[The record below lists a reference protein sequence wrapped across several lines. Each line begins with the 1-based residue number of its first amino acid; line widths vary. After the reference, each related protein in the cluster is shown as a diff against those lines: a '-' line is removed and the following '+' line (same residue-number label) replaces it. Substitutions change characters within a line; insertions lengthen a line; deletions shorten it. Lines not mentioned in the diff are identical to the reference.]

1 MFRFV
6 IQEHQRQLSRWQ
18 KLKDYYMVRN
28 RAEVADTAG
37 AVSVV
42 VPYPR
47 YIVDVILGY
56 YLGDPVKYDTKD
68 ERQDQ
73 TLNPGAI
80 RATVRNGA
88 VVRASLTDSEI
99 DITPVVSAYN
109 DQTIAEVDAKIGKDM
124 GICGE
129 AYELCYASDDPVPV
143 PKSVEYDPR
152 CAIMVRDTTVEHH
165 KLFFMV
171 YEKRKRV
178 NGEEYYAVRVYTDR
192 TCKTYHSSGT
202 SLMTASFTDVPEE
215 EAPHFFGEVPAIE
228 YQNNAERMGD
238 FEAVLSLIDAYNQL
252 MSDRVTDKNK
262 FIDAILALFG
272 MSLSE
277 DQIAKLKEHKMLD
290 ELPIEG
296 RIEYIQKMLDE
307 TSVQVLADSISTEIH
322 KQSMTVDMTDE
333 NFAGNSSGQA
343 LKLKLMT
350 MNMLVK
356 NKIRNFE
363 KGLRKRFEMYNHW
376 LAAQNVMPIVSKNA
390 VEPVFTIAMPINE
403 AEIVQMVT
411 SLQNIVDDETLLNQL
426 WFVKDAKSILEKVKA
441 QKEEKQRAY
450 LDTFGITARN
460 EENIGGDYENIRQKE
475 KEPDAVE
482 AEEGYKEE

>member
-6 IQEHQRQLSRWQ
+6 IQEHQKNLSRWQ

-28 RAEVADTAG
+28 TVAMPDTTGAE
-37 AVSVV
+37 SVI

-68 ERQDQ
+68 AEQDQ

-88 VVRASLTDSEI
+88 VVRARELRQEI
-99 DITPVVSAYN
+99 DIAPVVSAYN

-129 AYELCYASDDPVPV
+129 AYELCYASDDPVPI

-178 NGEEYYAVRVYTDR
+178 NGQEYYAVRVYTDK
-192 TCKTYHSSGT
+192 TCKTYHSSGL
-202 SLMTASFTDVPEE
+202 SLAEATFHEIAEE
-215 EAPHFFGEVPAIE
+215 KAPHFFGEVPAIE
-228 YQNNAERMGD
+228 YQNNSERMGD
-238 FEAVLSLIDAYNQL
+238 FEAVISLIDAYNKL

-262 FIDAILALFG
+262 FIDSILALFG
-272 MSLSE
+272 MALSDE
-277 DQIAKLKEHKMLD
+277 QVDRLKKNKMLD

-307 TSVQVLADSISTEIH
+307 TSVQVLADSLSTEIH

-376 LAAQNVMPIVSKNA
+376 LAAQNVMQIVSKNA

-403 AEIVQMVT
+403 AEIVQMVAQ
-411 SLQNIVDDETLLNQL
+411 LQNIVDDETLLNQL
-426 WFVKDAKSILEKVKA
+426 WFVKDAKSIVEKVK
-441 QKEEKQRAY
+441 EQRAENQAAY
-450 LDTFGITARN
+450 LDTFGITSTAN
-460 EENIGGDYENIRQKE
+460 ENIGNKHRYGIT
-475 KEPDAVE
+475 PDDE
-482 AEEGYKEE
+482 EEEEGYEKLRNL